1 MKLAFAF
8 AAATAVTTPAFAADL
23 PVPGLSLDTEIKMN
37 HAVDAEATTLTINPE
52 LAWQPIIDGPAT
64 LTVGTTITA
73 FDNTAGAT
81 FGDDIILFDAWEKG
95 SRPAIELGAT
105 YALPVEGAEMF
116 AETTWDVNDNERGE
130 INIGVSFNF

>member
-8 AAATAVTTPAFAADL
+8 ATAMVASTSAFAADL
-23 PVPGLSLDTEIKMN
+23 PVPGLALDTEIKMN

-52 LAWQPIIDGPAT
+52 LAWQPIVDGPAT

-73 FDNTAGAT
+73 FDSTAGAT
-81 FGDDIILFDAWEKG
+81 FRDDVVLFDTWEKG

-105 YALPVEGAEMF
+105 YLLHNNAELF

-130 INIGVSFNF
+130 INLGVSFNF

>member
-8 AAATAVTTPAFAADL
+8 ATAMVASTSVFAADL
-23 PVPGLSLDTEIKMN
+23 PLPGLSLDTEIKMN

-52 LAWQPIIDGPAT
+52 LAWQPIIDGPTT

-73 FDNTAGAT
+73 FDSTAGAT
-81 FGDDIILFDAWEKG
+81 FGDDVIMFDTWEKG

-105 YALPVEGAEMF
+105 YALPLEGAEAF

-130 INIGVSFNF
+130 INLGVSFNF